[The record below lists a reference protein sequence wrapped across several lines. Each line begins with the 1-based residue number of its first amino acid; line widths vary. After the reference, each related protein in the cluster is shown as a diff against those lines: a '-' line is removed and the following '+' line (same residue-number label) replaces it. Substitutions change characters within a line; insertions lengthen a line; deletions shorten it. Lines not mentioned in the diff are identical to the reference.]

1 MPYIALFVLIIKI
14 RFSTQR
20 SLSLFYIPQH
30 SRLLAMKKF
39 STFVTDYPRTVITLN
54 FLIIAVLSLPIFNIQ
69 INPDLESL
77 IPSDDPDVLRM
88 EELEEEFGGLD
99 VIMISYRA
107 DDIFSGASLE
117 LIDELTYELEGMHD
131 IDRVISLTNYEAILS
146 DDESM
151 AVDNFIQDIPLTQ
164 EESDLLA
171 IQAFADPMLG
181 RLLVSEDRTYT
192 AIIIYPHPDAEEIDL
207 VLDLR
212 SVIAPFLE
220 QNHDLK
226 LGGMPVIR
234 THISEDISHDTTI
247 FIPSGMLLIAVLL
260 YFSFRS
266 RRGVALPLLV
276 VLLSI
281 MGTVGL
287 MTWFGLMLTV
297 ITSIM
302 PIMLIAVASAYGIH
316 IITRYFEDCD
326 ALSQETDREVVVA
339 SVVSHMLKPLFLAA
353 LTTVIG
359 FMSLLSHILP
369 AAREV
374 GVLTAFGVI
383 LAFILS
389 ITFIPA
395 VLVLAKRPSLERQAQ
410 NTTNRLLSRIL
421 VKIARFVFHHRKI
434 VFAVFGVFILIAA
447 FGIPRVEI
455 DSNPLNYYDPDSD
468 VRVINNI
475 IEDHFGGS
483 TTMSVVIE
491 GDIKSPG
498 VLNQIDQIQ
507 SFLEGKKGVGYT
519 LAITDFVK
527 LMNQSM
533 NAGDPRYYTI
543 PDSRQLVSQYL
554 LLYSWESSDGYL
566 DTYVDY
572 EYQQAQIV
580 IRINTMDVY
589 YMVELQ
595 DELNEFLDDNIT
607 VQNHPKSEG
616 YAVLLG
622 NLMPMMVKGQTRS
635 LILSVVLAAL
645 VTGILFR
652 SISAAL
658 ISAMPLAFAIAGVFA
673 IMGYAGVTLNTATS
687 MLSSIMI
694 GVGID
699 YTIHF
704 IFRFRTEIRN
714 GLSDEEAFVK
724 TLSTTG
730 QGIIINGFS
739 VMVGFAVCMVS
750 TFIPIFFFGWL
761 ISVSIF
767 MCLIAAL
774 TLLPLV
780 LILTRPKFIFEQV

>member
-1 MPYIALFVLIIKI
+1 
-14 RFSTQR
+14 
-20 SLSLFYIPQH
+20 
-30 SRLLAMKKF
+30 MKKF
-39 STFVTDYPRTVITLN
+39 SRLVTHFPKTVIALN
-54 FLIIAVLSLPIFNIQ
+54 FLFILFLSLPIMNIQ

-88 EELEEEFGGLD
+88 EALEEEFGGLD
-99 VIMISYRA
+99 VIMISYHT
-107 DDIFSGASLE
+107 DDVFSGRGLQ
-117 LIDELTYELEGMHD
+117 LIDNLTYALEGLPD
-131 IDRVISLTNYEAILS
+131 VEKVISLTNYEAILS

-151 AVDNFIQDIPLTQ
+151 TVDTFIQDYPETK
-164 EESDLLA
+164 EESDSLA
-171 IQAFADPMLG
+171 AAAGMDPMLG
-181 RLLVSEDRTYT
+181 RLLVSPDREYT
-192 AIIIYPHPDAEEIDL
+192 AIIVYPHSDAEEVVL
-207 VLDLR
+207 VDSLR
-212 SVIAPFLE
+212 SICLPF
-220 QNHDLK
+220 QKQGHDLK

-234 THISEDISHDTTI
+234 THITEDIAHDTTI
-247 FIPSGMLLIAVLL
+247 FIPAGMILIAILL

-266 RRGVALPLLV
+266 RRGVILPLLV
-276 VLLSI
+276 VVLSI
-281 MGTVGL
+281 LGTVGL
-287 MTWFGLMLTV
+287 MTWLGLMLTV

-316 IITRYFEDCD
+316 IITRYFEDC
-326 ALSQETDREVVVA
+326 AELSEETDRIVVVS
-339 SVVSHMLKPLFLAA
+339 SVIEHMMRPLFLAG
-353 LTTVIG
+353 LTTMIG

-369 AAREV
+369 AAREM
-374 GVLTAFGVI
+374 GLLTAFGVV
-383 LAFILS
+383 LAFIIS
-389 ITFIPA
+389 ITLIPA
-395 VLVLAKRPSLERQAQ
+395 VLVLSKRPSAARQAQ

-421 VKIARFVFHHRKI
+421 ASSASFVFHKRKV
-434 VFAVFGVFILIAA
+434 VFTIFGVFIIIAA
-447 FGIPRVEI
+447 AGIPRVVI
-455 DSNPLNYYDPDSD
+455 DSNPLNYYAADSE
-468 VRVINNI
+468 VRLINDI

-491 GDIKSPG
+491 GDIKSPV
-498 VLNQIDQIQ
+498 VLEQIDKIQ
-507 SFLEGKKGVGYT
+507 AFLHGKEGVGYT
-519 LAITDFVK
+519 LALTDFIK

-533 NAGDPRYYTI
+533 NGGDPKYYRI
-543 PDSRQLVSQYL
+543 PESRQLISQYL

-572 EYQQAQIV
+572 EYQNAHVV

-589 YMVELQ
+589 YMMDLQ
-595 DELNEFLDDNIT
+595 RELNAFLDDN
-607 VQNHPKSEG
+607 VSVENEPRSEG
-616 YAVLLG
+616 YAVLLA

-645 VTGILFR
+645 VTGLIFR
-652 SISAAL
+652 SISAAF
-658 ISAMPLAFAIAGVFA
+658 ISALPLAFAISGVFA

-704 IFRFRTEIRN
+704 IFRFRTEIRK
-714 GLSDEEAFVK
+714 GLNDEDAFIK

-739 VMVGFAVCMVS
+739 VMVGFAVCMLS

-767 MCLIAAL
+767 MCLVAAL

-780 LILTRPKFIFEQV
+780 LILTRPNFIYNR